1 MLYSHSTL
9 KKTVQINDLKPPKYR
24 DIHASERLTTVVT
37 FVVVVVFCF
46 KLSILL
52 PNVLFLFSL
61 LCTALCDWLSMK
73 SA

>member
-9 KKTVQINDLKPPKYR
+9 KKTVQINDLKPPKYH

-37 FVVVVVFCF
+37 FL
-46 KLSILL
+46 LSILSIL
-52 PNVLFLFSL
+52 VPNLLFLFSL